1 MSIKLFTIED
11 KEWDNI
17 VAYFKEADIYYY
29 RSYVRAFQ
37 IHGDGDPSLIYY
49 KSGNVQAINVAM
61 KREIIL
67 DGLEEKLYDL
77 STPYGYGGLLFDKK
91 IEQNDMEKFNRE
103 YVEFCKENKIVSEFV
118 RFHPVNKN
126 SLDCKKIYDVIN
138 LGKTVTMDLSSEE
151 FIWSNIHSK
160 NRNMIRKAQKNG
172 IEIFCGRSPELFEK
186 FRLMYN
192 KTMEKDNAADYYYF
206 SPEFYKSILNDLKN
220 SALIFYAEQE
230 GKIIAMSII
239 LYSKGQLHYH
249 LSASDIEYRNLAPTN
264 LLLFDVAIWGS
275 VNGYKTFHLGGGVG
289 SHEDNLYKFK
299 KSFYKGE
306 DTQFSIG
313 RKIFDAEKYKM
324 LCNIRFKGETYDNVS
339 FFPQYRY

>member
-1 MSIKLFTIED
+1 
-11 KEWDNI
+11 
-17 VAYFKEADIYYY
+17 
-29 RSYVRAFQ
+29 
-37 IHGDGDPSLIYY
+37 
-49 KSGNVQAINVAM
+49 
-61 KREIIL
+61 
-67 DGLEEKLYDL
+67 
-77 STPYGYGGLLFDKK
+77 
-91 IEQNDMEKFNRE
+91 
-103 YVEFCKENKIVSEFV
+103 
-118 RFHPVNKN
+118 
-126 SLDCKKIYDVIN
+126 
-138 LGKTVTMDLSSEE
+138 
-151 FIWSNIHSK
+151 
-160 NRNMIRKAQKNG
+160 
-172 IEIFCGRSPELFEK
+172 
-186 FRLMYN
+186 
-192 KTMEKDNAADYYYF
+192 MEKDNAADYYYF

-264 LLLFDVAIWGS
+264 LLLFDVAIWGA